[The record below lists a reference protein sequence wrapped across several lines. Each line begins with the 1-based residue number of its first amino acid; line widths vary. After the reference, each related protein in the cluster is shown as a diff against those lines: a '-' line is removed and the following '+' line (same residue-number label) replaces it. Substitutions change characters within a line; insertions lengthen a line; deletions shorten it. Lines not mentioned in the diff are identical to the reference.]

1 MSSDGETFSEPVALV
16 HEVGVSQVKLSGSG
30 EEVVWMSWEDKI
42 AKTLRLTSITAPDP
56 SEVVVVEA
64 PGLSSPALAANAKGW
79 LMAGQSPAGVELFS
93 GE

>member
-1 MSSDGETFSEPVALV
+1 
-16 HEVGVSQVKLSGSG
+16 
-30 EEVVWMSWEDKI
+30 
-42 AKTLRLTSITAPDP
+42 
-56 SEVVVVEA
+56 VVEA